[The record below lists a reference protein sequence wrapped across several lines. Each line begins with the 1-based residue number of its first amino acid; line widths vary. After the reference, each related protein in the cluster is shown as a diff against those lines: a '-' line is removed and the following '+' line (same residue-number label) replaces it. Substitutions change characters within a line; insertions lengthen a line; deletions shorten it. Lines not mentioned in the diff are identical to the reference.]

1 MENLKFQISS
11 DEKGLVSRLS
21 IGGLLVVEN
30 AQKLKQEL
38 LGILHKM
45 SNSVQIEID
54 EVDNIDLSFIQLIVS
69 FTSQLNE
76 NGIKF
81 TIKWNLDDDQRA
93 LFENVGL
100 SNELFMID

>member
-38 LGILHKM
+38 LGILHKL

-81 TIKWNLDDDQRA
+81 TIKWNLDDDQRT

>member
-21 IGGLLVVEN
+21 IGGLLVLDN
-30 AQKLKQEL
+30 AQKIKQEL
-38 LGILHKM
+38 IGILHKM
-45 SNSVQIEID
+45 SHSVQIEID

-69 FTSQLNE
+69 FTSNLTE
-76 NGIKF
+76 NGVKF
-81 TIKWNLDDDQRA
+81 SINWNLDDDQRT